1 MRYWEACEAQVT
13 AAEAIA
19 ECTRH
24 QIVAGMRETDAALID
39 QESGDVIAHVDE
51 HGEYY
56 GGDISRLSRRLIDGC
71 TPLREDRYRDR
82 RRPELG
88 FVRGGE

>member
-13 AAEAIA
+13 VAEAIA
-19 ECTRH
+19 ECRRH
-24 QIVAGMRETDAALID
+24 QIVAVKREADAALID

-56 GGDISRLSRRLIDGC
+56 GGDI
-71 TPLREDRYRDR
+71 
-82 RRPELG
+82 LG
-88 FVRGGE
+88 YLGY